1 MSRIKAT
8 FWLSEREDLQGWW
21 PKDINLTVEEE
32 EIYQTGACK
41 IFVRRDGSVAFK
53 CKKEVKT
60 IELGDMELRYL
71 QGVSDMVK
79 ALENE
84 EERLTTDEPSP

>member
-1 MSRIKAT
+1 MEEET
-8 FWLSEREDLQGWW
+8 
-21 PKDINLTVEEE
+21 TVEEE

-41 IFVRRDGSVAFK
+41 IFVRRDGIVAFK
-53 CKKEVKT
+53 FKIEVKT
-60 IELGDMELRYL
+60 IELGYIELRYL